1 MKPAHFMLLLSGLL
15 ACTSRNGSELDERQ
29 LASVVVEVVHLHHRY
44 AEQPDSL
51 AIMRK
56 GVLQGVRFTENDLR
70 RLTAAWKRD
79 PEALALL
86 AGTVLESMKADSV
99 FVRWKKSGKRHWKKP
114 GKRKASGSRGLKK

>member
-1 MKPAHFMLLLSGLL
+1 MLLLSGLL

-29 LASVVVEVVHLHHRY
+29 LASVVVEVAHLHHRY

-56 GVLQGVRFTENDLR
+56 GVLQGVRFTENDLK

-86 AGTVLESMKADSV
+86 AGTVLESLKADSV
-99 FVRWKKSGKRHWKKP
+99 FVRWRKSGKRHWKKP
-114 GKRKASGSRGLKK
+114 GKRKASGRRGVNK

>member
-29 LASVVVEVVHLHHRY
+29 LASVVVEVAHLHHRY

-56 GVLQGVRFTENDLR
+56 GVLQGVRFTENDLK

-86 AGTVLESMKADSV
+86 AGTVLESLKADSV

-114 GKRKASGSRGLKK
+114 GKRKASGRRGVNK